1 MEDQERGL
9 VEKADYCGQK
19 LELPTVSWA
28 NAYHEFILAHGVR
41 FETKN

>member
-19 LELPTVSWA
+19 LELPTVS
-28 NAYHEFILAHGVR
+28 
-41 FETKN
+41 